1 MAKGGGSTR
10 KVSANNASA
19 SRTSSSTSA
28 KYNAEYISAKTKEIN
43 SFKLP
48 KQNDSEYIRIKD
60 VEYRIS
66 HQSTYDKRHIVD
78 IVRTSDGYSLGRDVF
93 TNTGSYGMATTRIKS
108 QVQKAIREEVL
119 RLLNGLIIFNSP
131 IYISLLVQR
140 DSHNRLS
147 LYLFIHILLFSIKTR
162 IIAVTLQIIIIK

>member
-10 KVSANNASA
+10 TISANNASA
-19 SRTSSSTSA
+19 SRTSSSASA
-28 KYNAEYISAKTKEIN
+28 STIYNAEYISAKTKEIN

-93 TNTGSYGMATTRIKS
+93 TNSGSYGMATTRTKS
-108 QVQKAIREEVL
+108 QVQKAIREELL
-119 RLLNGLIIFNSP
+119 RLLN
-131 IYISLLVQR
+131 
-140 DSHNRLS
+140 
-147 LYLFIHILLFSIKTR
+147 K
-162 IIAVTLQIIIIK
+162 

>member
-10 KVSANNASA
+10 TVSANNASA
-19 SRTSSSTSA
+19 SRTSSRTSA

-66 HQSTYDKRHIVD
+66 HQSTYDKRQIVD

-93 TNTGSYGMATTRIKS
+93 TNTGSYGMATTRTKS
-108 QVQKAIREEVL
+108 QVQKAIREELL
-119 RLLNGLIIFNSP
+119 RLLNG
-131 IYISLLVQR
+131 
-140 DSHNRLS
+140 
-147 LYLFIHILLFSIKTR
+147 
-162 IIAVTLQIIIIK
+162 

>member
-10 KVSANNASA
+10 TVSANNASA
-19 SRTSSSTSA
+19 SRTSSSASA
-28 KYNAEYISAKTKEIN
+28 NTKYNSEYISAKTKEIN

-78 IVRTSDGYSLGRDVF
+78 IIRTSDGYSLGRDVF
-93 TNTGSYGMATTRIKS
+93 TNSGSYGMATTRTKS
-108 QVQKAIREEVL
+108 QVQKAIRKELL
-119 RLLNGLIIFNSP
+119 RLLN
-131 IYISLLVQR
+131 
-140 DSHNRLS
+140 
-147 LYLFIHILLFSIKTR
+147 K
-162 IIAVTLQIIIIK
+162 

>member
-1 MAKGGGSTR
+1 MAKGGGPTR
-10 KVSANNASA
+10 TVGANNASA
-19 SRTSSSTSA
+19 SRTNSSASAST
-28 KYNAEYISAKTKEIN
+28 KYNAEYVSAKTKEIN

-93 TNTGSYGMATTRIKS
+93 TNTGSYGMATTRTKS
-108 QVQKAIREEVL
+108 QVQKAIREELL
-119 RLLNGLIIFNSP
+119 RLLNG
-131 IYISLLVQR
+131 
-140 DSHNRLS
+140 
-147 LYLFIHILLFSIKTR
+147 
-162 IIAVTLQIIIIK
+162 

>member
-1 MAKGGGSTR
+1 MAKGGGPTR
-10 KVSANNASA
+10 TVSANNASA
-19 SRTSSSTSA
+19 SRTNSSAST
-28 KYNAEYISAKTKEIN
+28 KYNAEYVSAKTKEIN

-93 TNTGSYGMATTRIKS
+93 TNSGSYGMATTRTKS
-108 QVQKAIREEVL
+108 QVQKAIRKELL
-119 RLLNGLIIFNSP
+119 RLLN
-131 IYISLLVQR
+131 
-140 DSHNRLS
+140 
-147 LYLFIHILLFSIKTR
+147 K
-162 IIAVTLQIIIIK
+162 

>member
-1 MAKGGGSTR
+1 MAKGGGNTR
-10 KVSANNASA
+10 TINSSNASA
-19 SRTSSSTSA
+19 SRTNNSASTST

-48 KQNDSEYIRIKD
+48 KQNDSEYIRIND

-93 TNTGSYGMATTRIKS
+93 TNSGSYGMAITRTKS
-108 QVQKAIREEVL
+108 QVQKSVRKE
-119 RLLNGLIIFNSP
+119 LLN
-131 IYISLLVQR
+131 LL
-140 DSHNRLS
+140 N
-147 LYLFIHILLFSIKTR
+147 K
-162 IIAVTLQIIIIK
+162 

>member
-10 KVSANNASA
+10 TVSANNASA
-19 SRTSSSTSA
+19 SRTSSSASASA
-28 KYNAEYISAKTKEIN
+28 KYNAEYVSAKTKEIN

-78 IVRTSDGYSLGRDVF
+78 IVRTSDGYSLGREVF
-93 TNTGSYGMATTRIKS
+93 TNSGSYGMATTRTKS
-108 QVQKAIREEVL
+108 QVQKAIRKELL
-119 RLLNGLIIFNSP
+119 RLLN
-131 IYISLLVQR
+131 
-140 DSHNRLS
+140 
-147 LYLFIHILLFSIKTR
+147 K
-162 IIAVTLQIIIIK
+162 

>member
-10 KVSANNASA
+10 TVSANNASA
-19 SRTSSSTSA
+19 SRTSSSASA
-28 KYNAEYISAKTKEIN
+28 STKYNAEYISAKTKEIN

-93 TNTGSYGMATTRIKS
+93 TNTGSYGMATTRTKS
-108 QVQKAIREEVL
+108 QVQKAIRKELL
-119 RLLNGLIIFNSP
+119 RLLNG
-131 IYISLLVQR
+131 
-140 DSHNRLS
+140 
-147 LYLFIHILLFSIKTR
+147 
-162 IIAVTLQIIIIK
+162 

>member
-10 KVSANNASA
+10 TVSANNASA
-19 SRTSSSTSA
+19 SRTSSSASA
-28 KYNAEYISAKTKEIN
+28 STKYNAEYISAKTKEIN

-78 IVRTSDGYSLGRDVF
+78 IVRTSDGYSLGREVF
-93 TNTGSYGMATTRIKS
+93 TNSGSYGMATTRTKS
-108 QVQKAIREEVL
+108 QVQKAIRKELL
-119 RLLNGLIIFNSP
+119 RLLN
-131 IYISLLVQR
+131 
-140 DSHNRLS
+140 
-147 LYLFIHILLFSIKTR
+147 K
-162 IIAVTLQIIIIK
+162 

>member
-10 KVSANNASA
+10 TVSANNASA
-19 SRTSSSTSA
+19 SRTNSSASEST
-28 KYNAEYISAKTKEIN
+28 KYNAEYVSAKTKEIN

-78 IVRTSDGYSLGRDVF
+78 IVRTSDGYSLGREVF
-93 TNTGSYGMATTRIKS
+93 TNSGSYGMATTRTKS
-108 QVQKAIREEVL
+108 QVQKAIRKELL
-119 RLLNGLIIFNSP
+119 RLLN
-131 IYISLLVQR
+131 
-140 DSHNRLS
+140 
-147 LYLFIHILLFSIKTR
+147 K
-162 IIAVTLQIIIIK
+162 

>member
-10 KVSANNASA
+10 TVSSNNASA
-19 SRTSSSTSA
+19 SRTNNSASAST

-48 KQNDSEYIRIKD
+48 KQNVSEYIRIKD

-93 TNTGSYGMATTRIKS
+93 TNSGSYGMATTRTKS
-108 QVQKAIREEVL
+108 EVQKAIQKELL
-119 RLLNGLIIFNSP
+119 RLLN
-131 IYISLLVQR
+131 
-140 DSHNRLS
+140 
-147 LYLFIHILLFSIKTR
+147 K
-162 IIAVTLQIIIIK
+162 

>member
-1 MAKGGGSTR
+1 MLLRTVTLQKKQKIMAKGGGSTR
-10 KVSANNASA
+10 TVSANNASA
-19 SRTSSSTSA
+19 SRTSSSTNA

-93 TNTGSYGMATTRIKS
+93 TNTGSYGMATTRTKS
-108 QVQKAIREEVL
+108 QVQKAIRKELL
-119 RLLNGLIIFNSP
+119 RLLNG
-131 IYISLLVQR
+131 
-140 DSHNRLS
+140 
-147 LYLFIHILLFSIKTR
+147 
-162 IIAVTLQIIIIK
+162 

>member
-10 KVSANNASA
+10 TVNSSNASASRTSGSANNASA
-19 SRTSSSTSA
+19 SRSASTST

-93 TNTGSYGMATTRIKS
+93 TNSGSYGMATTRTKS
-108 QVQKAIREEVL
+108 QVQKAIRKELL
-119 RLLNGLIIFNSP
+119 RLLN
-131 IYISLLVQR
+131 
-140 DSHNRLS
+140 
-147 LYLFIHILLFSIKTR
+147 K
-162 IIAVTLQIIIIK
+162 

>member
-10 KVSANNASA
+10 TVSSNNASA
-19 SRTSSSTSA
+19 SRTNNSASAST

-93 TNTGSYGMATTRIKS
+93 TNSGSYGMATTRTKS
-108 QVQKAIREEVL
+108 QVQKAIRKELL
-119 RLLNGLIIFNSP
+119 RLLN
-131 IYISLLVQR
+131 
-140 DSHNRLS
+140 
-147 LYLFIHILLFSIKTR
+147 K
-162 IIAVTLQIIIIK
+162 

>member
-1 MAKGGGSTR
+1 MAKGGGPTR
-10 KVSANNASA
+10 TVSANNASA
-19 SRTSSSTSA
+19 SRTSSSASA
-28 KYNAEYISAKTKEIN
+28 STKYNAEYVSAKTKEIN

-93 TNTGSYGMATTRIKS
+93 TNSGSYGMATTRTKS
-108 QVQKAIREEVL
+108 QVQKAIRKELL
-119 RLLNGLIIFNSP
+119 RLLN
-131 IYISLLVQR
+131 
-140 DSHNRLS
+140 
-147 LYLFIHILLFSIKTR
+147 K
-162 IIAVTLQIIIIK
+162 

>member
-1 MAKGGGSTR
+1 MAKNSGTTR
-10 KVSANNASA
+10 TVSASNANA
-19 SRTSSSTSA
+19 SRTNNNAGA

-93 TNTGSYGMATTRIKS
+93 TNSGSYGMATTRTKS
-108 QVQKAIREEVL
+108 QVQKAIREELL
-119 RLLNGLIIFNSP
+119 RLL
-131 IYISLLVQR
+131 
-140 DSHNRLS
+140 
-147 LYLFIHILLFSIKTR
+147 K
-162 IIAVTLQIIIIK
+162 

>member
-10 KVSANNASA
+10 TVGAKNASA
-19 SRTSSSTSA
+19 SRTSSSASA
-28 KYNAEYISAKTKEIN
+28 STKYNAEYISAKTKEIN

-48 KQNDSEYIRIKD
+48 KQNDSEYISIND

-93 TNTGSYGMATTRIKS
+93 TNTGSYGMATTRTKS
-108 QVQKAIREEVL
+108 QVQKAIREELL
-119 RLLNGLIIFNSP
+119 RLLN
-131 IYISLLVQR
+131 
-140 DSHNRLS
+140 
-147 LYLFIHILLFSIKTR
+147 K
-162 IIAVTLQIIIIK
+162 

>member
-10 KVSANNASA
+10 TVSANNASA
-19 SRTSSSTSA
+19 SRTSSSASA
-28 KYNAEYISAKTKEIN
+28 STKYNAEYVSAKTKEIN

-78 IVRTSDGYSLGRDVF
+78 IVRTSDGYSLGREVF
-93 TNTGSYGMATTRIKS
+93 TNSGSYGMATTRTKS
-108 QVQKAIREEVL
+108 QVQKAIRKELL
-119 RLLNGLIIFNSP
+119 RLLN
-131 IYISLLVQR
+131 
-140 DSHNRLS
+140 
-147 LYLFIHILLFSIKTR
+147 K
-162 IIAVTLQIIIIK
+162 

>member
-10 KVSANNASA
+10 TVSANNASA
-19 SRTSSSTSA
+19 SRTSSSASA
-28 KYNAEYISAKTKEIN
+28 STKYNAEYISAKTKEIN

-93 TNTGSYGMATTRIKS
+93 TNSGSYGMATTRTKS
-108 QVQKAIREEVL
+108 QVQKAIREDLL
-119 RLLNGLIIFNSP
+119 RLL
-131 IYISLLVQR
+131 
-140 DSHNRLS
+140 
-147 LYLFIHILLFSIKTR
+147 K
-162 IIAVTLQIIIIK
+162 

>member
-10 KVSANNASA
+10 TVSANSASA
-19 SRTSSSTSA
+19 SRTSSSASA
-28 KYNAEYISAKTKEIN
+28 STKYNAEYISAKTKEIN

-48 KQNDSEYIRIKD
+48 RQNDSEYIRIKD

-93 TNTGSYGMATTRIKS
+93 TNSGSYGMATTRTKS
-108 QVQKAIREEVL
+108 QVQKAVQKELL
-119 RLLNGLIIFNSP
+119 RLLN
-131 IYISLLVQR
+131 
-140 DSHNRLS
+140 
-147 LYLFIHILLFSIKTR
+147 K
-162 IIAVTLQIIIIK
+162 

>member
-10 KVSANNASA
+10 TVSANNASA
-19 SRTSSSTSA
+19 SRTSSSTNA

-93 TNTGSYGMATTRIKS
+93 TNTGSYGMATTRTKS
-108 QVQKAIREEVL
+108 QVQKAIRKELL
-119 RLLNGLIIFNSP
+119 RLLNG
-131 IYISLLVQR
+131 
-140 DSHNRLS
+140 
-147 LYLFIHILLFSIKTR
+147 
-162 IIAVTLQIIIIK
+162 

>member
-10 KVSANNASA
+10 TVNANNASA
-19 SRTSSSTSA
+19 SRTSSSASA
-28 KYNAEYISAKTKEIN
+28 NTKYNSEYISAKTKEIN

-93 TNTGSYGMATTRIKS
+93 TNSGSYGMATTRTKS
-108 QVQKAIREEVL
+108 QVQKAIRKELL
-119 RLLNGLIIFNSP
+119 RLLN
-131 IYISLLVQR
+131 
-140 DSHNRLS
+140 
-147 LYLFIHILLFSIKTR
+147 K
-162 IIAVTLQIIIIK
+162 

>member
-10 KVSANNASA
+10 TVSANNASA
-19 SRTSSSTSA
+19 SRTNSSASSST
-28 KYNAEYISAKTKEIN
+28 KYNAEYVSAKTKEIN

-78 IVRTSDGYSLGRDVF
+78 IVRTSDGYSLGREVF
-93 TNTGSYGMATTRIKS
+93 TNSGSYGMATTRTKS
-108 QVQKAIREEVL
+108 QVQKAIRKELL
-119 RLLNGLIIFNSP
+119 RLLN
-131 IYISLLVQR
+131 
-140 DSHNRLS
+140 
-147 LYLFIHILLFSIKTR
+147 K
-162 IIAVTLQIIIIK
+162 

>member
-10 KVSANNASA
+10 TISANNASA
-19 SRTSSSTSA
+19 SRTSSSASA
-28 KYNAEYISAKTKEIN
+28 STKYNAEYISAKTKEIN

-48 KQNDSEYIRIKD
+48 KQNDSEYIRIND

-93 TNTGSYGMATTRIKS
+93 TNSGSYGMATTRTKS
-108 QVQKAIREEVL
+108 QVQKAIREELL
-119 RLLNGLIIFNSP
+119 RLLN
-131 IYISLLVQR
+131 
-140 DSHNRLS
+140 
-147 LYLFIHILLFSIKTR
+147 K
-162 IIAVTLQIIIIK
+162 

>member
-10 KVSANNASA
+10 TVSANNASA
-19 SRTSSSTSA
+19 SRTSSSASA
-28 KYNAEYISAKTKEIN
+28 STKYNAEYVSAKTKEIN

-93 TNTGSYGMATTRIKS
+93 TNSGSYGMATTRTKS
-108 QVQKAIREEVL
+108 QVQKAIREELL
-119 RLLNGLIIFNSP
+119 RLLN
-131 IYISLLVQR
+131 
-140 DSHNRLS
+140 
-147 LYLFIHILLFSIKTR
+147 K
-162 IIAVTLQIIIIK
+162 